1 MIKINVITHIQ
12 SAAYLHLLHND
23 DDDDNDSDDDD
34 DDDNNKDQ
42 KNKDKLKIFFFFSF
56 FFICTHSFPQDWR
69 CQVFEIFVFH
79 LLSKEIITGQC

>member
-23 DDDDNDSDDDD
+23 DDDDNDSDGDD

-42 KNKDKLKIFFFFSF
+42 KKKDKIKIYFSF
-56 FFICTHSFPQDWR
+56 LFFICTHSFPEVWWS
-69 CQVFEIFVFH
+69 QVFKIFEFH
-79 LLSKEIITGQC
+79 LLSKEIIPGQC